1 MAARTSWAKMLVWN
15 QQHLCSVL
23 PLVWCAWSEL
33 SVGGGSA
40 VVIFR
45 NQCKTFKYEMFLL
58 WVSLFSFFS
67 FACSAHLTLTLC
79 FVLNLS
85 FRFQVG
91 TLGTAV
97 GALSPVFPT

>member
-45 NQCKTFKYEMFLL
+45 NQHVRLL
-58 WVSLFSFFS
+58 NMRCSFSGF
-67 FACSAHLTLTLC
+67 LC
-79 FVLNLS
+79 FPFSPSL
-85 FRFQVG
+85 
-91 TLGTAV
+91 
-97 GALSPVFPT
+97 ALHI